1 MSGTEIAALLAAGA
15 FVVLVVFFVLTLV
28 KLNRAIDATT
38 TTVNQIARRVD
49 PILTE
54 LETTVAATNA
64 QLAKIDAVTDHVG
77 AVTGSVSTVFS
88 LLSSTVTNPLVK
100 AASVAY
106 GLREAVKT
114 RWKKTPDTKR
124 KKGTQ
129 P

>member
-1 MSGTEIAALLAAGA
+1 MSGTEIAALVAAGA
-15 FVVLVVFFVLTLV
+15 FVVLVVFFIVTLV

-38 TTVNQIARRVD
+38 ATVNQIAGRVD
-49 PILTE
+49 PILAE
-54 LETTVAATNA
+54 LETTVTATNT

-106 GLREAVKT
+106 GLREAVRT
-114 RWKKTPDTKR
+114 RWKKTPDPKL